1 MPYLIIFA
9 VGLWFLIGDPA
20 KSIANT
26 FWEGEAAPWET
37 VDAYYYP
44 NRSDLS
50 VFQSRLGLS
59 SVDDCRVWVRMTAAA
74 NNDIGVVRGD
84 FECGIEVIDTFAGIN
99 VYRTTVR

>member
-50 VFQSRLGLS
+50 VFQSRLRLS
-59 SVDDCRVWVRMTAAA
+59 SVDDCRVWVRMAAAA

>member
-9 VGLWFLIGDPA
+9 VGLWFLIGDPP
-20 KSIANT
+20 KSIANA
-26 FWEGEAAPWET
+26 FWESAAAPWET

-50 VFQSRLGLS
+50 VFQSISGLS
-59 SVDDCRVWVRMTAAA
+59 SVDDCRVWVRMTAAV
-74 NNDIGVVRGD
+74 NDDIGVVRGD
-84 FECGIEVIDTFAGIN
+84 YEYAIQVIDTFAGIN